1 MTLSGLAELLRRLER
16 WSMKLPTV
24 LMAVQLARD
33 SCRHP
38 VLNAG
43 SSQHV
48 AMAQLQNLTAPNAAG
63 GVQVELR
70 VQVGLPRAFTLARRC
85 ERVATFGNVRQV
97 GSLFLLL
104 LLYKQSWEPAG
115 TRGHCYSRYP
125 WARLETCRPLS
136 SQLIRH

>member
-1 MTLSGLAELLRRLER
+1 
-16 WSMKLPTV
+16 MKLPTV

-63 GVQVELR
+63 GGQVELR
-70 VQVGLPRAFTLARRC
+70 VQVGGPRAFTLARRC

-97 GSLFLLL
+97 GSVFVFVAAKAKLGASRDTGDIAIATL
-104 LLYKQSWEPAG
+104 
-115 TRGHCYSRYP
+115 TCYP
-125 WARLETCRPLS
+125 
-136 SQLIRH
+136 